1 MVFSESIVY
10 LKFARLQ
17 CGLQG
22 RAAVFVAEAARL
34 GDNVAGAAAVGEAGQ
49 HDALFH
55 LAHRLK
61 LLDAHAVHAL

>member
-1 MVFSESIVY
+1 MVFSESIN
-10 LKFARLQ
+10 
-17 CGLQG
+17 
-22 RAAVFVAEAARL
+22 AVCKVEQQFFVAEAARL